1 MVGLTDDDGEL
12 MAVLRRLC
20 TSPPSYI
27 MRGEESNVL
36 VDIHEPVICSG
47 KRCCGASLCAIRYII
62 YIFITSASASLALAE
77 LQNTCRLLQ
86 LSSVADLRFA

>member
-47 KRCCGASLCAIRYII
+47 KRCCGASLCAIRYI

-77 LQNTCRLLQ
+77 LHQGIFFFT
-86 LSSVADLRFA
+86 